1 MPAVKTFALYAAV
14 ALFIDFI
21 LQITA
26 FVALMTIDQKRVE
39 SGRLD
44 LFCCF
49 KTKKEV
55 SKEASHGLLQTGF
68 EKYYTPFLLNK

>member
-14 ALFIDFI
+14 AVFIDFI

-26 FVALMTIDQKRVE
+26 FIALMTIDQKRSE

-49 KTKKEV
+49 TSQVKVTKD
-55 SKEASHGLLQTGF
+55 ASHGLLQTGF
-68 EKYYTPFLLNK
+68 EKFYTPFLLSK